1 MAPPTQPPKFQG
13 GSILLIWILLLDM
26 SVMEGWLTLAA
37 VQPSADPWCQA
48 GRPVGWKFRGT
59 GDGRRSIDV
68 PWGPNRFLLNEFVW
82 SQPNARQ
89 VEGHTHLAPSIRIVS
104 ICLQKCRDWKENYSQ
119 QFLVFRS
126 HFSIECS
133 AEIAGSHQFFEWLAP
148 KAKVTCQHQ
157 TQKWSILA

>member
-1 MAPPTQPPKFQG
+1 
-13 GSILLIWILLLDM
+13 M

-104 ICLQKCRDWKENYSQ
+104 IPLQKCRDWKKTLCSCSLFSVPTSQ
-119 QFLVFRS
+119 SNTVLKL
-126 HFSIECS
+126 
-133 AEIAGSHQFFEWLAP
+133 LAP
-148 KAKVTCQHQ
+148 TNSLSGLHQ
-157 TQKWSILA
+157 RRKLRVIVRHRNGASMSC